1 MSRHSSSTPQDIDAM
16 AVEWIRR
23 KEFGDWTD
31 ATEQEFEAWLAQSVL
46 HRVAYLRLDE
56 CWIRTE
62 RLAALRLPERHHT
75 VPPRPNRSWT
85 IFLRVAA
92 TALVIGVLDVA
103 GQTYLSGLSGP
114 SEETYTTPI
123 GGREI
128 LTLFDGS
135 HVELNTDT
143 VLRIAKGR
151 RKAILVKGE
160 AFFQIRHDASNPFV
174 VMAAGHR
181 ITDLGT
187 KFSVRDSTEELEVAL
202 LEGKARIENA
212 DSSTPAHAAVLTPG
226 DVAVATTG
234 TLSVTKKS
242 AQILTNDIGWRRGV
256 VIFRHMALSDAAAE
270 FNRYNLK
277 KLVVDPR
284 VANVTIDG
292 TFATDNLET
301 FARIAHIA
309 LGLHVESREH
319 EIVVSR

>member
-1 MSRHSSSTPQDIDAM
+1 MSGHSTSTPQGIDAM

-31 ATEQEFEAWLAQSVL
+31 ATEHEFEAWLAQSVL

-56 CWIRTE
+56 CWVRTE
-62 RLAALRLPERHHT
+62 RLAALRPPERHHA
-75 VPPRPNRSWT
+75 VPPRPGRSWT

-92 TALVIGVLDVA
+92 AALVIGALGVV
-103 GQTYLSGLSGP
+103 GQTYLSRP

-143 VLRIAKGR
+143 VLRVVKDR
-151 RKAILVKGE
+151 REAILIQGE
-160 AFFQIRHDASNPFV
+160 AYFQIRHDANNPFV
-174 VMAAGHR
+174 VTAASHR

-187 KFSVRDSTEELEVAL
+187 NFSVRDSTDKLEVVL
-202 LEGKARIENA
+202 LEGKARIENT
-212 DSSTPAHAAVLTPG
+212 DSSRTRRVAVLTPG
-226 DVAVATTG
+226 DIAVATVD
-234 TLSVTKKS
+234 TLSVTKMPV
-242 AQILTNDIGWRRGV
+242 QTLTNNIGWRRGV
-256 VIFRHMALSDAAAE
+256 VIFRHMALADAAAE

-277 KLVVDPR
+277 KLIVEPS

-301 FARIAHIA
+301 FARIARIA